1 MIAFSLLS
9 TSLPEV
15 EEPLQRERDRSK
27 WNCGQNDDTDYLTS
41 PPPSARKNW
50 WKTDKTIRGK
60 WNFQGRLLAI
70 PRFAQL
76 FVNCHTYESD
86 LWRFFHELAN
96 SLTRG
101 KIFIGYSRVEKSFA
115 SLKNIQL
122 NWHTNLMLNV
132 YLTFEI

>member
-41 PPPSARKNW
+41 PSSPSPPPIDEWRKNW
-50 WKTDKTIRGK
+50 RKTDKTIRGK

-70 PRFAQL
+70 PRFTQL
-76 FVNCHTYESD
+76 FVNLPYVRGSGFMKFSWISKLYVTRRKMIHHWVEESFT
-86 LWRFFHELAN
+86 W
-96 SLTRG
+96 SLEE
-101 KIFIGYSRVEKSFA
+101 YSS
-115 SLKNIQL
+115 
-122 NWHTNLMLNV
+122 
-132 YLTFEI
+132 